1 MKNILLGAAFCVAAG
16 SASTVHGQHPYNFS
30 KTTDTY
36 TPLTNATIANNG
48 IWYDTSS
55 YTIPVGFTF
64 KLNGTNMSTVTLREG
79 IFIGPGNSVVQSGFG
94 ILGTTLQ
101 DRNVGKTTSASP
113 IRYTTSGPAG
123 SRIFKLEVFN
133 AGFFEEGQYNTDND
147 SISYQVWIYE
157 QNSGVDVRFG
167 PSRVSHFADYF
178 GPKVFT
184 GYMKNMNTNTGSF
197 DKFYLL
203 NGDPLAPVMDSIST
217 LNFTKGLS
225 AVPPSGTVYRYV
237 PRNASTGIGNAPKVN
252 LGRIYPSPVSTSLTI
267 ESVTARRFRIVSISG
282 AVVQEGNINSNVHVV
297 NVSSLTPGTY
307 MISLINDRQETDSKQ
322 LIIE

>member
-1 MKNILLGAAFCVAAG
+1 MKNILLGVALCVAAG
-16 SASTVHGQHPYNFS
+16 SPITVQAQHPYNFS
-30 KTTDTY
+30 KTTGTY

-79 IFIGPGNSVVQSGFG
+79 IFIGPGNAAVQSGFG
-94 ILGTTLQ
+94 IIGTSLQ
-101 DRNVGKTTSASP
+101 DRNVGKTASASP
-113 IRYTTSGPAG
+113 IRYTTTGTAG

-133 AGFFEEGQYNTDND
+133 AGFSDEGQYNTDND

-157 QNSGVDVRFG
+157 QNSAVDVRFG

-178 GPKVFT
+178 GAKVLT
-184 GYMKNMNTNTGSF
+184 GYMKNMNTNTGTF

-217 LNFTKGLS
+217 LDFTKGLS
-225 AVPPSGTVYRYV
+225 AVPPSGTVYHYV
-237 PRNASTGIGNAPKVN
+237 PRNASTGIGNAPKAN

-267 ESVTARRFRIVSISG
+267 ESTTARRFRIVSISG
-282 AVVQEGNINSNVHVV
+282 ALVQEGNINSSVQVV
-297 NVSSLTPGTY
+297 DVSGLTPGTY
-307 MISLINDRQETDSKQ
+307 LIRLVNDKQETDSKQ